1 MLVIKL
7 NNIMPFVFSSKIM
20 FSQVKPTLAKLNED
34 ADFDVRYFA
43 SEASVGMYLKFFKTS

>member
-1 MLVIKL
+1 MP
-7 NNIMPFVFSSKIM
+7 NNIISFVFLSKIM

-43 SEASVGMYLKFFKTS
+43 SEASVGMYLKFFKIS

>member
-1 MLVIKL
+1 
-7 NNIMPFVFSSKIM
+7 M

-43 SEASVGMYLKFFKTS
+43 SEASVGMYLKFFKVSWKSATWNCLFSHVCIF

>member
-1 MLVIKL
+1 
-7 NNIMPFVFSSKIM
+7 M

-43 SEASVGMYLKFFKTS
+43 SEASVGMYLKFFEISWNLWQNFDLQAAYIQ